1 VIFIGMGGTVLSM
14 TQGEEPE
21 GLPDSGYR
29 DSALMIGP
37 PLFLLLLVLVLGLAL
52 PEPFRVFLEDAAA
65 LLEVI

>member
-1 VIFIGMGGTVLSM
+1 
-14 TQGEEPE
+14 
-21 GLPDSGYR
+21 
-29 DSALMIGP
+29 MIGP